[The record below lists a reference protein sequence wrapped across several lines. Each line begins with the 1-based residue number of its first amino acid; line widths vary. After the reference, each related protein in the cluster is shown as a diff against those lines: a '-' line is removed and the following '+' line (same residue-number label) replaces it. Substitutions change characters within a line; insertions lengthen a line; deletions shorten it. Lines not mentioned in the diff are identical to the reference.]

1 MSIPYSA
8 ELLTLRD
15 LLRWSISRF
24 NAAGLHFG
32 HGSDN
37 AWDEAAYL
45 LLHGLHLPLDT
56 LEPFLDARL
65 LERERQRC
73 IDLIQ
78 QRIATRKPAA
88 YMTGEAWLQGR
99 RFLVDERVIV
109 PRSPIAELLTDAL
122 SPWIAEPEAVS
133 RVMDLCT
140 GSGCLAILAA
150 QAFESAQV
158 DAVDISPEAL
168 EVARS
173 NIALHG
179 LEGRVHALLSDGFDQ
194 VPEGTGYDVILC
206 NPPYVNSQSMAA
218 LPPEYRHEPRLALAG
233 GPDGMDL
240 VRRIVRDAPRF
251 LAPEGLL
258 VLEIGHERAHF
269 EAAFPRLDPVWVE
282 TETTTDQIML
292 LRREQLEP

>member
-1 MSIPYSA
+1 MATPHS

-24 NAAGLHFG
+24 RAAGLHFG

-78 QRIATRKPAA
+78 QRIITRKPAA
-88 YMTGEAWLQGR
+88 YLTGEAWLQGR

-109 PRSPIAELLTDAL
+109 PRSPIAELLSQAL
-122 SPWIAEPEAVS
+122 SPWVAEPESVS

-150 QAFESAQV
+150 LAFESAQV
-158 DAVDISPEAL
+158 DAADISEDAL

-179 LEGRVHALLSDGFDQ
+179 LEHRVHALRSDGFDQ
-194 VPEGTGYDVILC
+194 VPAGTGYDVILC
-206 NPPYVNSQSMAA
+206 NPPYVNTQSMAA

-233 GPDGMDL
+233 GADGMDL
-240 VRRIVRDAPRF
+240 VRRIVHDAPRH

-258 VLEIGHERAHF
+258 VLEIGHERTHF
-269 EAAFPRLDPVWVE
+269 EAAFPQLDPVWVE
-282 TETTTDQIML
+282 TEATTDQIML
-292 LRREQLEP
+292 LQREQLEP

>member
-1 MSIPYSA
+1 MPHPHT
-8 ELLTLRD
+8 ELFTLRD

-24 NAAGLHFG
+24 HAAGLHFG

-73 IDLIQ
+73 IELIH
-78 QRIATRKPAA
+78 QRIDTRKPAA
-88 YMTGEAWLQGR
+88 YLTGEAWLQGR

-109 PRSPIAELLTDAL
+109 PRSPIAELLTDSL
-122 SPWIAEPEAVS
+122 TPWIAEPEAVS

-150 QAFESAQV
+150 LAFESAQV
-158 DAVDISPEAL
+158 DATDISEEAL
-168 EVARS
+168 NVARA
-173 NIALHG
+173 NIALYG
-179 LEGRVHALLSDGFDQ
+179 LKDRVHALHSDGFDQ
-194 VPEGTGYDVILC
+194 VPAGTGYDIILC
-206 NPPYVNSQSMAA
+206 NPPYVNAQSMAA
-218 LPPEYRHEPRLALAG
+218 LPPEYRHEPSLALAG
-233 GPDGMDL
+233 GTDGMDL
-240 VRRIVRDAPRF
+240 VRRIIRDAPRF

-258 VLEIGHERAHF
+258 ILEIGHERAHF
-269 EAAFPRLDPVWVE
+269 EAAFPELDPIWIE
-282 TETTTDQIML
+282 TAATSDQILL

>member
-1 MSIPYSA
+1 MTAPHL

-24 NAAGLHFG
+24 HAAGLVFG

-45 LLHGLHLPLDT
+45 LLHGLHLPPDT

-73 IDLIQ
+73 VELIHE
-78 QRIATRKPAA
+78 RVNSRKPAA
-88 YMTGEAWLQGR
+88 YLTGEAWLQGE

-109 PRSPIAELLTDAL
+109 PRSPISELLAEGL
-122 SPWIAEPEAVS
+122 APWIDDPDEV
-133 RVMDLCT
+133 RQVLDLCT

-150 QAFESAQV
+150 QAFPQAAV
-158 DAVDISPEAL
+158 DAVDLSDDAL
-168 EVARS
+168 AVARS

-179 LEGRVHALLSDGFDQ
+179 LQVRVQALRSDLLSH
-194 VPEGTGYDVILC
+194 VPQDRPYDVIVC
-206 NPPYVNSQSMAA
+206 NPPYVNEQSMQA

-233 GPDGMDL
+233 GGDGMDL
-240 VRRIVRDAPRF
+240 VRRILADAPRF
-251 LAPEGLL
+251 MAPEGLL
-258 VLEIGHERAHF
+258 VLEIGHERPHF
-269 EAAFPRLDPVWVE
+269 EAAFPGLEPVWLD
-282 TETTTDQIML
+282 TAATTDQILL
-292 LRREQLEP
+292 LRRAQLAS